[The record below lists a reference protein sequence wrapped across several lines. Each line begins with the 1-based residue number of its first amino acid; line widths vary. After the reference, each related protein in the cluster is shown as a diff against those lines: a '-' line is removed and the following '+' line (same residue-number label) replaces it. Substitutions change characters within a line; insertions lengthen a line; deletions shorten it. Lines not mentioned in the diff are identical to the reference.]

1 MNGEYS
7 VAVANEVKAKARNPA
22 GDARELVDL
31 VIAYAKQETL
41 EPLKGLGKKAAL
53 GVGGALLLGLG
64 GVFASIGA
72 LRAMQTETDWF
83 EEHNLTY
90 LPYIFTVIFLLVLSL
105 IGWVGLGP
113 GKKDK

>member
-1 MNGEYS
+1 VNGEYS
-7 VAVANEVKAKARNPA
+7 VAVANDVKAKARNPT
-22 GDARELVDL
+22 GDAKELVDL

-53 GVGGALLLGLG
+53 GLGGALLLGVG
-64 GVFASIGA
+64 GIFVSIGA

-83 EEHNLTY
+83 EEHNATY
-90 LPYIFTVIFLLVLSL
+90 LPYVVTVVILLLLSL
-105 IGWVGLGP
+105 IGWMGLGP

>member
-1 MNGEYS
+1 VNGEYS
-7 VAVANEVKAKARNPA
+7 VGVANEGKAKARNPA
-22 GDARELVDL
+22 GDAKELVDL

-53 GVGGALLLGLG
+53 GLGGALLLGLG

-72 LRAMQTETDWF
+72 LRAMQTETEWF
-83 EEHNLTY
+83 EEHNVTY
-90 LPYIFTVIFLLVLSL
+90 LPYIFTVVFLLVLSL

>member
-7 VAVANEVKAKARNPA
+7 VAVANEVKAKARNPTS
-22 GDARELVDL
+22 DAKELVDL
-31 VIAYAKQETL
+31 VIAYAKQETI

-53 GVGGALLLGLG
+53 GLGGALLLGLG

-83 EEHNLTY
+83 DDNWTWAPY
-90 LPYIFTVIFLLVLSL
+90 LITVAILGVLAV
-105 IGWVGLGP
+105 IGLVGLGP

>member
-1 MNGEYS
+1 VNGEYS
-7 VAVANEVKAKARNPA
+7 VAVANEVKAKARNPT
-22 GDARELVDL
+22 GDAKELVDL

-53 GVGGALLLGLG
+53 GLGGAVLLGVGGIF
-64 GVFASIGA
+64 VSIGA

-83 EEHNLTY
+83 EEHNISY
-90 LPYIFTVIFLLVLSL
+90 LPYIFTVVILLILSL
-105 IGWVGLGP
+105 IGWMGLGP